1 MVKTAIVTGSQRWVV
16 GRLTGAHCCDFSF
29 DLQVSVGFRATEI
42 QALCQ
47 NHVGSPEEGQAL
59 MYDAFIGMI
68 IGIGEERKPACWQ

>member
-1 MVKTAIVTGSQRWVV
+1 M
-16 GRLTGAHCCDFSF
+16 GRLTGAHRCDFFF
-29 DLQVSVGFRATEI
+29 DLRVSVGFRAAEI

-59 MYDAFIGMI
+59 MYEAFIGVI